1 MRPNVKGT
9 GGIEN
14 IYKCYWICS
23 CSERERERESEG
35 ERGRGRDREGE
46 SLFYIIFYLSLYT
59 VKNKCSTIYYFV
71 HYVVSYSTFCAFTVY
86 NKAR

>member
-35 ERGRGRDREGE
+35 ETLRTPVMKDEGKWQEEGE
-46 SLFYIIFYLSLYT
+46 G
-59 VKNKCSTIYYFV
+59 VKCLQV
-71 HYVVSYSTFCAFTVY
+71 EC
-86 NKAR
+86 